1 MGVLE
6 LLSER
11 HVRIIWNFSATS
23 HGKGPVD
30 GSKTNQSKTV
40 INATIQLFKHS
51 TINVSSL
58 LTDVLQHNVENPLLC
73 KVLKFLLLPSI
84 RQTDL

>member
-11 HVRIIWNFSATS
+11 HVRIWNFSATS

-30 GSKTNQSKTV
+30 GSQ
-40 INATIQLFKHS
+40 AT
-51 TINVSSL
+51 
-58 LTDVLQHNVENPLLC
+58 
-73 KVLKFLLLPSI
+73 LK
-84 RQTDL
+84 